1 MRYISARQ
9 MVFDAYQALRGSVMA
24 GAAEKAKLGADV
36 QLSVKQNNDWRI
48 VHGLEA
54 GAVISCVEALPQ
66 HLRAL
71 TLICFGPYT
80 RDELAGDVEWLHLAL
95 YRVMLE
101 RNVRCPGQGQGR
113 PTAEQLQQLRWL
125 CLAAIYHHSEATHPY
140 HRAGLNT
147 PRKLANW
154 LYDEHGV
161 EVDVRFW
168 TRSDRT
174 TWGGVWERILTA
186 LDDWESQAL
195 GPVAALIP
203 QAA

>member
-1 MRYISARQ
+1 
-9 MVFDAYQALRGSVMA
+9 MVFDAYKAQRGSVMA

-80 RDELAGDVEWLHLAL
+80 RDELSTDREWLHTAL
-95 YRVMLE
+95 
-101 RNVRCPGQGQGR
+101 VRAMVRRRLPGQGSGDYPSTEAWR
-113 PTAEQLQQLRWL
+113 TLTALAW
-125 CLAAIYHHSEATHPY
+125 AAIYHHGEATYPY
-140 HRAGLNT
+140 NRQGLVGPRAIS
-147 PRKLANW
+147 AW
-154 LYDEHGV
+154 LEEEQGTTIDTR
-161 EVDVRFW
+161 DW
-168 TRSDRT
+168 TRGDRT
-174 TWGGVWERILTA
+174 TWGQIWRLMLTI

-195 GPVAALIP
+195 GPVAELIP
-203 QAA
+203 RAA

>member
-9 MVFDAYQALRGSVMA
+9 MVFDAYKAQRGSVMESA
-24 GAAEKAKLGADV
+24 SEIMRLGARV
-36 QLSVKQNNDWRI
+36 QHTKKQNNDWRI

-80 RDELAGDVEWLHLAL
+80 RDELSTDREWLHTAL
-95 YRVMLE
+95 
-101 RNVRCPGQGQGR
+101 VRAMVRRRLPGQGDNDH
-113 PTAEQLQQLRWL
+113 PDAEAWRMLKALAW
-125 CLAAIYHHSEATHPY
+125 AAIYHHGEATYPY
-140 HRAGLNT
+140 NRPGLSGPRAIKSLLEEERGQTIDVGRWSRAGRLSWDDVWRQMLT
-147 PRKLANW
+147 IL
-154 LYDEHGV
+154 DE
-161 EVDVRFW
+161 
-168 TRSDRT
+168 
-174 TWGGVWERILTA
+174 
-186 LDDWESQAL
+186 WESQAL